1 VNKNKQSNNMKLLT
15 ITLMA
20 LTATAATSAFGVL
33 PGARPFSPCSS
44 SLKSKHWLDAID
56 EMCIENVA
64 EYCLEGEQ
72 CEVEE
77 KLALINQLTDQ
88 RDLMTDAA
96 KKVDSLI
103 NRLKNDSAVINKEE
117 KKTLESIMEAVIPEK
132 VL

>member
-1 VNKNKQSNNMKLLT
+1 MKLFS

-20 LTATAATSAFGVL
+20 LSAAVTSAFGVL
-33 PGARPFSPCSS
+33 PDARPFSPS
-44 SLKSKHWLDAID
+44 SLKSKHWLDVID

-64 EYCLEGEQ
+64 EYCLEEQ

-96 KKVDSLI
+96 ERVDSLI
-103 NRLKNDSAVINKEE
+103 NRLKNDSMVIKKEE
-117 KKTLESIMEAVIPEK
+117 KTKLESIMQAVIPEE

>member
-1 VNKNKQSNNMKLLT
+1 
-15 ITLMA
+15 
-20 LTATAATSAFGVL
+20 
-33 PGARPFSPCSS
+33 
-44 SLKSKHWLDAID
+44 LKSKHWLDVID

-64 EYCLEGEQ
+64 EYCLEEQ

-96 KKVDSLI
+96 ERVDSLI
-103 NRLKNDSAVINKEE
+103 NRLKNDSTVINKEE
-117 KKTLESIMEAVIPEK
+117 KKKLDSIIQAVIPEE